1 MVVSRPWFF
10 VAICAGSLF
19 FARPW
24 SAVAQQ
30 HDIVYTAPDGQLVR
44 SARCGTRSP
53 TRQEAAAVRAAV
65 EGFRQQ
71 RAGAPAVAAPV
82 TIPIAFHVVRHDDG
96 SRDVTDG
103 QILDQVE
110 VLSDALRPHG
120 YTFVL
125 KSVDRTN
132 NTAWSRQTSGAA
144 EGAMKN
150 ALAVS
155 PASTLNLYACD
166 LAEDLGYSYLP
177 HSFPEGNS
185 MHGVVVLYSTLPG
198 GTSYPFNAGDT
209 AVHEVGHYLGLYHT
223 FENGCSSPGD
233 EVDDTP
239 YEASP
244 AYSCASR
251 DSCPGSPGLDPIH
264 NYMDYTGD
272 ACLTEFTAGQAGRI
286 DQMLALYKPTL
297 LEGVD
302 LPVADVTANGL
313 GEAVVVASGQ
323 DVNVR
328 IGLDPHDMWLDDAD
342 WWILL
347 VAPSGVYNYHVLSR
361 AWSSGLEVSLQ
372 YPLLGFGSFSVFNG
386 STLPSGEYIFVFAVD
401 MIANGTLDAGAVYF
415 DYVYVTVS
423 P

>member
-1 MVVSRPWFF
+1 
-10 VAICAGSLF
+10 
-19 FARPW
+19 
-24 SAVAQQ
+24 
-30 HDIVYTAPDGQLVR
+30 
-44 SARCGTRSP
+44 
-53 TRQEAAAVRAAV
+53 
-65 EGFRQQ
+65 
-71 RAGAPAVAAPV
+71 
-82 TIPIAFHVVRHDDG
+82 
-96 SRDVTDG
+96 
-103 QILDQVE
+103 
-110 VLSDALRPHG
+110 
-120 YTFVL
+120 
-125 KSVDRTN
+125 
-132 NTAWSRQTSGAA
+132 
-144 EGAMKN
+144 
-150 ALAVS
+150 
-155 PASTLNLYACD
+155 
-166 LAEDLGYSYLP
+166 
-177 HSFPEGNS
+177 

-198 GTSYPFNAGDT
+198 GSAYPFNAGDS

-223 FENGCSSPGD
+223 FENGCSPPGD

-244 AYSCASR
+244 AYDCTSR

-347 VAPSGVYNYHVLSR
+347 VAPSGVYNYHVLSG
-361 AWSSGLEVSLQ
+361 AWSSGLKVSLQ

-386 STLPSGEYIFVFAVD
+386 GTLPSGEYIFVFAVD